1 MIDADTLEAILDEHE
16 PDTHTELLALCA
28 AKARLREGADPAVV
42 LAVTE
47 GSRDMAAFEREY
59 GLAATFD
66 RVRELA
72 RRRTHGSADDD

>member
-72 RRRTHGSADDD
+72 RHARAEPADND